1 MDTALGNLDFSAVEE
16 TGLLTLYGKAL
27 ESQSAN
33 PILKDPVAEE
43 IVQQI
48 DPILSAK
55 RGAMARQ
62 LRNRATDPQL
72 NVHLAL
78 RSKKYDDEVRAF
90 LAEYPAGVVVN
101 LGWYRIFRGLKM
113 IRTAQ
118 FTVRYTLHAV

>member
-43 IVQQI
+43 IIQQI

-62 LRNRATDPQL
+62 LHNRATDPQL

-78 RSKKYDDEVRAF
+78 RSKKYGDEVRAF
-90 LAEYPAGVVVN
+90 WPNILPA
-101 LGWYRIFRGLKM
+101 WS
-113 IRTAQ
+113 
-118 FTVRYTLHAV
+118 